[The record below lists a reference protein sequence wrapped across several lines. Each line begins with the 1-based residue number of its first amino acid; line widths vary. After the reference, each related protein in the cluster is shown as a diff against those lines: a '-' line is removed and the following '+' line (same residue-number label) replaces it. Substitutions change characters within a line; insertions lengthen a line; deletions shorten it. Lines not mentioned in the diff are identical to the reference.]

1 MIVAIGADHGGYEL
15 KEAVKVYLESK
26 MYKVKDYGTD
36 SKESV
41 DYPDFGLKVA
51 KAVAEGEAET
61 GILICTTGIGQS
73 ITANKVPG
81 IRAALCLNEDQAKF
95 SRLHNNANVIVFG
108 ARYTDEDKVKEM
120 IDVYLTT
127 GFDGGRHQ
135 RRLDKIVEIEKR
147 YKK

>member
-1 MIVAIGADHGGYEL
+1 MVAIGADHGGYEL

-135 RRLDKIVEIEKR
+135 RRLDKIAEIEKR

>member
-1 MIVAIGADHGGYEL
+1 MRIAIGADHGGYEL
-15 KEAVKVYLESK
+15 KEAVKVYLEGK
-26 MYKVKDYGTD
+26 MYKVRDYGTD

-51 KAVAEGEAET
+51 EAVAKGEAET

-81 IRAALCLNEDQAKF
+81 IRAALCLNKDQAEF

-108 ARYTDEDKVKEM
+108 ARYTDEDKVKGM

-135 RRLDKIVEIEKR
+135 KRLDKITEIEKR
-147 YKK
+147 YKE